1 MGTFFLICAIVGGV
15 IILCQ
20 SALSAL
26 GLGGGHD
33 FDSDHHIEFD
43 GHHGDGAHTDHGSTW
58 FFNVLSIRALVS
70 ALTFFGLA
78 GMATLSSAAFSAF
91 ALPVALFA
99 AAVAMVVVAWLMS
112 LMHTLQADGTVRIE
126 STVGATGSVYL
137 TVPPKKE
144 GSGKVT
150 VKVQNRTMEYK
161 AVTAE
166 DKPLPTGSAVM
177 VVGIEGADII
187 EVGPIPD

>member
-26 GLGGGHD
+26 GLGGSHD
-33 FDSDHHIEFD
+33 FGGDHHIDFS
-43 GHHGDGAHTDHGSTW
+43 GHHGDVAHGDQGSTW
-58 FFNVLSIRALVS
+58 FFNVLSVRALLS

-78 GMATLSSAAFSAF
+78 GLATLASPTFHAL

-112 LMHTLQADGTVRIE
+112 LLHTLQADGTVRIE
-126 STVGATGSVYL
+126 SAVGATGSVYL
-137 TVPPKKE
+137 TVPAKKE

-166 DKPLPTGSAVM
+166 DKALPTGSAVM
-177 VVGIEGADII
+177 VVGIEGADIV
-187 EVGPIPD
+187 EVGPVPN